1 MRMPMLIRLLAACSV
16 GFISSASA
24 QSFITTPIIDAPGVA
39 PGEEVIVRER
49 EYIIRRRPI
58 LSDPVLYARPVP
70 VAPIPY
76 VRPGALV
83 PAGAHVEPYD
93 DGAGYDRGPYFGS
106 PRVWGR

>member
-1 MRMPMLIRLLAACSV
+1 MRMPMLIGLLAACSV

-58 LSDPVLYARPVP
+58 L
-70 VAPIPY
+70 
-76 VRPGALV
+76 
-83 PAGAHVEPYD
+83 
-93 DGAGYDRGPYFGS
+93 
-106 PRVWGR
+106 